1 MLRFLT
7 KLRLLKFNNLSKIF
21 YKTIKA
27 CKKAFFNVGILSFVG
42 NYIVMIKKYLL
53 LCIFILILIYSIFS
67 NFFVSKSIDDKK
79 IKVKVN
85 DQEYSVDVGTTF
97 KELKEE
103 YDLDASSN
111 VADEAILYENQEV
124 DINDNAGKISI
135 NKATYEEL
143 ITLPGIG
150 PKTAEKIIEYR
161 NTYGSFWSL
170 EDIKKVK
177 GIGDK
182 KYAKLKEYITI

>member
-67 NFFVSKSIDDKK
+67 NFFVSKRIDDKK

-85 DQEYSVDVGTTF
+85 DQEYSVDVGTTY

-124 DINDNAGKISI
+124 DINDNTGKISI

-161 NTYGSFWSL
+161 NTYGPFWSL

>member
-111 VADEAILYENQEV
+111 VADEAILYENQEI
-124 DINDNAGKISI
+124 DINDNTGKISI

-161 NTYGSFWSL
+161 NTYGPFWSL

>member
-150 PKTAEKIIEYR
+150 PKTAEKIVEYR
-161 NTYGSFWSL
+161 NTYGPFWSL

>member
-1 MLRFLT
+1 
-7 KLRLLKFNNLSKIF
+7 
-21 YKTIKA
+21 
-27 CKKAFFNVGILSFVG
+27 
-42 NYIVMIKKYLL
+42 MIKKYLL

-85 DQEYSVDVGTTF
+85 DQKYSVDVGTTF

-124 DINDNAGKISI
+124 DINDNTRKISI

-150 PKTAEKIIEYR
+150 P
-161 NTYGSFWSL
+161 
-170 EDIKKVK
+170 
-177 GIGDK
+177 
-182 KYAKLKEYITI
+182 

>member
-85 DQEYSVDVGTTF
+85 DQEYSVDFGTTY

-124 DINDNAGKISI
+124 DINDNTGKISI

-161 NTYGSFWSL
+161 NTYGPFWSL

>member
-85 DQEYSVDVGTTF
+85 DQEYSVDVGTTY

-111 VADEAILYENQEV
+111 VTDEAILYENQEI
-124 DINDNAGKISI
+124 DINDNTGKISI

-161 NTYGSFWSL
+161 NTYGPFWSL

>member
-1 MLRFLT
+1 
-7 KLRLLKFNNLSKIF
+7 
-21 YKTIKA
+21 
-27 CKKAFFNVGILSFVG
+27 
-42 NYIVMIKKYLL
+42 MIKKYLL
-53 LCIFILILIYSIFS
+53 LLIFGLLFIYSLFNNFLFS
-67 NFFVSKSIDDKK
+67 YNNVDKK
-79 IKVKVN
+79 IDVKVN
-85 DQEYSVDVGTTF
+85 DYEYSVPVGTTY
-97 KELKEE
+97 KELKDE

-124 DINDNAGKISI
+124 DINDNTGKISI

-150 PKTAEKIIEYR
+150 PKTAERIIEYR
-161 NTYGSFWSL
+161 DTYGPFWTL
-170 EDIKKVK
+170 EDIKNVK

>member
-21 YKTIKA
+21 YTTIKA
-27 CKKAFFNVGILSFVG
+27 CKEAFFDVGIFKFHD

-53 LCIFILILIYSIFS
+53 LCIFLLILIYSIFS
-67 NFFVSKSIDDKK
+67 NFYVSNSSDDKK

-85 DQEYSVDVGTTF
+85 DEEYSVDVGTTY

-111 VADEAILYENQEV
+111 VADQAILFENQEV
-124 DINDNAGKISI
+124 DINDNTGKISI

-150 PKTAEKIIEYR
+150 PKTALKIIEYR
-161 NTYGSFWSL
+161 NTYGSFWNL